1 MNLDDYKEKAWN
13 DWHDCQKESG
23 KLMIVHQKSAFDL
36 GWEMCSLT
44 INEMFERHSEDFKKF
59 LGE

>member
-1 MNLDDYKEKAWN
+1 
-13 DWHDCQKESG
+13 
-23 KLMIVHQKSAFDL
+23 MIVHQKSAFDL